1 MPSPSWENLDDFL
14 DPEEFAVTALV
25 EDEDGGAVIQVVGI
39 FDDPYMNAELGEFD
53 MDSSKPRLL
62 CKEAALAGVQ
72 RGARVTIGAK
82 VYDVMTGPQST
93 GDGMA
98 VLTMAEVP

>member
-14 DPEEFAVTALV
+14 SVDEFAVSAV
-25 EDEDGGAVIQVVGI
+25 IEDEDGGDIRQVTGI
-39 FDDPYMNAELGEFD
+39 FDDPYLNAELGEYD
-53 MDSSKPRLL
+53 MDTSKPRFLA
-62 CKEAALAGVQ
+62 KETELSGVR

-82 VYDVMTGPQST
+82 IYDVLTGSQST

-98 VLTMAEVP
+98 VLMMVEVS